1 MDSGHWH
8 SGLPF
13 AISGGYVEHQ
23 WGTTQSTV
31 EPGMESIVE
40 PGMES
45 IVEPGM
51 ESIVEPGMESIESAG
66 GHGIVSDFEPSGR
79 MW

>member
-51 ESIVEPGMESIESAG
+51 ESIESAG